1 MKDILY
7 IFVLAIMFTANIS
20 CAQSPKEEKQ
30 IISMLREFYTAHTT
44 LWTSPL
50 ALSRFESTL
59 SRFKFDNKLD
69 SLQEIY
75 CTKRVRIESKKY
87 RKLGFDLLSNDFTTS
102 IEKLKSTLKIVR
114 DTTKE
119 NTYIVSYIIEI
130 GYPSKPREEEH
141 FIHLVVV
148 KENDSYKIG
157 EL

>member
-1 MKDILY
+1 MKNILY
-7 IFVLAIMFTANIS
+7 VFVLAVMFTANIS
-20 CAQSPKEEKQ
+20 CAQSLNEEKQ

-44 LWTSPL
+44 IWESFL
-50 ALSRFESTL
+50 ALSPDEFE
-59 SRFKFDNKLD
+59 NKLD

-87 RKLGFDLLSNDFTTS
+87 RKLGHDLLTNDFGTS

-119 NTYIVSYIIEI
+119 NTYIVSYVIEI

-141 FIHLVVV
+141 FIHLVVI
-148 KENDSYKIG
+148 KENDSYKID
-157 EL
+157 EIL